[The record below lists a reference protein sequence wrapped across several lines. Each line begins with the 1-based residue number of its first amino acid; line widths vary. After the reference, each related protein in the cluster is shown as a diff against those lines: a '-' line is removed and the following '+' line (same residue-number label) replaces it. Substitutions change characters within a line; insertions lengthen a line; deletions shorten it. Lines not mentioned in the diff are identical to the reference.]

1 MMTFLTIVHVA
12 TIVLLVIAVLLQ
24 SGKGAE
30 ISATF
35 GGSSQTVFG
44 SSGGQNFFQKL
55 TYGLA
60 AVFMVTSLTLTILPS
75 KSKKSVFE
83 GFTPPAPQSTEPVKP
98 PAPMGGDAP
107 SAQKQDATK
116 VRATSAKANKA
127 ADASGAPKAAAPK
140 AAAPATS
147 APATGEKK

>member
-1 MMTFLTIVHVA
+1 MITFLTVIHITTV
-12 TIVLLVIAVLLQ
+12 ILLVIAVLLQ

-44 SSGGQNFFQKL
+44 SSGGANFFQKL

-60 AVFMVTSLTLTILPS
+60 AVFMITSVALTILPG
-75 KSKKSVFE
+75 KLNKSVFE
-83 GFTPPAPQSTEPVKP
+83 GYTPPAAT
-98 PAPMGGDAP
+98 PATPTTTAGAAVPGTAP
-107 SAQKQDATK
+107 GAATTAPAKAAPAAATK
-116 VRATSAKANKA
+116 SAPAK
-127 ADASGAPKAAAPK
+127 SAP

-147 APATGEKK
+147 APQKK